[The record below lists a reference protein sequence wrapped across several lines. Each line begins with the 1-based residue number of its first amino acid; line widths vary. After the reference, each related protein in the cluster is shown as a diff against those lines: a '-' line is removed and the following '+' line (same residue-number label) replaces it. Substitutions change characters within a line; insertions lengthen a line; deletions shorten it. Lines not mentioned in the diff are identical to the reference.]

1 MFTIK
6 KATTNDIQLINE
18 MAQIVFPATYREILS
33 KEQLDYMMDWMYS
46 PKNLRKQMEE
56 EGHIYYIAYKDGEA
70 AGYVSIQ
77 PEGEHLF
84 HLQKIYVLPLFQ
96 GCRLGKAL
104 FEQAV
109 KAIKEIHPGPCEMH
123 LNVNRNNKALQ
134 FYQHLGMEKVAEGD
148 FHIGN
153 GYYMNDY
160 IIKENLLQLAENGN
174 KKFTESLHPGIENVL
189 GIRIPALRR
198 LGAQIA
204 KDDWESYLQTADTYY
219 MEERM
224 LQGMVISNLKMKDTQ
239 AYLSL
244 VARFIAI
251 INSWSVCDTFDFYG
265 KQRFVDKNKKRVWL
279 FLEDR
284 MKSDKEYE
292 IRFGVVMAM
301 AHYIDEE
308 YIDNVLQWMDRISH
322 EGYYVKMAVAWALS
336 VCYVK
341 FPQKTM
347 NYLKENHLDDFTYN
361 KALQKIIESYR
372 VSTEDKEIIRSM
384 KRKNK

>member
-1 MFTIK
+1 M
-6 KATTNDIQLINE
+6 DEYRINGL
-18 MAQIVFPATYREILS
+18 T
-33 KEQLDYMMDWMYS
+33 
-46 PKNLRKQMEE
+46 
-56 EGHIYYIAYKDGEA
+56 
-70 AGYVSIQ
+70 
-77 PEGEHLF
+77 
-84 HLQKIYVLPLFQ
+84 
-96 GCRLGKAL
+96 
-104 FEQAV
+104 
-109 KAIKEIHPGPCEMH
+109 
-123 LNVNRNNKALQ
+123 
-134 FYQHLGMEKVAEGD
+134 
-148 FHIGN
+148 
-153 GYYMNDY
+153 
-160 IIKENLLQLAENGN
+160 IKENLLQLAENEN

-244 VARFIAI
+244 VARFVAI

-265 KQRFVDKNKKRVWL
+265 KQRFVDKNKKR
-279 FLEDR
+279 
-284 MKSDKEYE
+284 
-292 IRFGVVMAM
+292 
-301 AHYIDEE
+301 
-308 YIDNVLQWMDRISH
+308 DNVLQWMDRISH